1 MRKILTLIASA
12 VLALA
17 GCTPKDILITEP
29 VDIRF
34 QIDKVK
40 GTKVFFTVNCENPN
54 AYYAYFVANLEL
66 GIPDFGKMTDREL
79 AEFHLANLKE
89 SYEIRKKNKEMISSI
104 ADVSCFR
111 GNRSLREPLLNM
123 DTRYRLIVFQVNPE
137 TFTVLGEIKGE
148 SFQTQSIDLK
158 EFPLAF
164 SVKGNT
170 LTVTP
175 PDNDR
180 TYYWDFETAERIFDD
195 YLSPNLYFYFVV
207 DMYETYGFMK
217 NVVCKG
223 PQQRQIPLGSLKEDE
238 VFYAVG
244 AAYDT
249 RTEAIS
255 SEYTTYS
262 FQYKDGSL
270 QPAYQ

>member
-1 MRKILTLIASA
+1 MRKVLTLIATA

-40 GTKVFFTVNCENPN
+40 NTKVFFTVNCENSN
-54 AYYAYFVANLEL
+54 AYYAYFVANLDL
-66 GIPDFGKMTDREL
+66 GLPDFGKMTDREL

-89 SYEIRKKNKEMISSI
+89 SYEIRKENKEMISSI

-137 TFTVLGEIKGE
+137 TFTVLGEVKGE

-175 PDNDR
+175 PDNER

-217 NVVCKG
+217 NVVFKG

-249 RTEAIS
+249 RKEAIS
-255 SEYTTYS
+255 SEYTSYS
-262 FQYKDGSL
+262 FQYKNGSL
-270 QPAYQ
+270 QPADQ

>member
-1 MRKILTLIASA
+1 MRKVLTLIATA

-40 GTKVFFTVNCENPN
+40 NTKVFFTVNCENSN
-54 AYYAYFVANLEL
+54 AYYAYFVANLDL
-66 GIPDFGKMTDREL
+66 GLPDFGKMTDREL

-175 PDNDR
+175 PDNER

-217 NVVCKG
+217 NVVFKG

-249 RTEAIS
+249 RKEAIS
-255 SEYTTYS
+255 SEYTSYS
-262 FQYKDGSL
+262 FQYKNGSL
-270 QPAYQ
+270 QPADQ